1 MSKGYAFLFIL
12 LMLPCIAFG
21 EGFGSTGS
29 QSLLRVQTASTL
41 NPKRLDIRADLNF
54 FTKLGDYLGSQKPAN
69 FDAVNYWVVQSN
81 VLMTYGL
88 AEHFDATATVRL
100 YQDVHKENEYDAP
113 GDIFL
118 DFKAGSFGFSDN
130 KLNVGGAFS
139 MRIPTGADANYPF
152 ENYTAGALEFGLA
165 FMGSYYNDPFL
176 PHRDLSFHLNLQ
188 WWYYNDAGK
197 TLITQKAPDGTVLF
211 EAKAGNNA
219 SSLRYGLG
227 FTYPTE
233 LFNLNLELWGNHFTT
248 KPDTFAYSREN
259 YIYFTP
265 SIRFKP
271 QWWVNLDLGID
282 IRASSDNNTS
292 SSLISF
298 QDNNLDLPDY
308 PSWRLFLGTRF
319 VVNAGIDKFKGGIG
333 DQSDVKNKVDFYEKL
348 LREREKSR
356 SIEEELRRLKRERE
370 QAEKE
375 LEELRQLLEEEGK

>member
-1 MSKGYAFLFIL
+1 MSKGYAFLFFL

-21 EGFGSTGS
+21 EGFGSVGS
-29 QSLLRVQTASTL
+29 QSLLRVQSASTL

-100 YQDVHKENEYDAP
+100 YQDVHKENEYNAP

-118 DFKAGSFGFSDN
+118 DLKAGSFGFSDN
-130 KLNVGGAFS
+130 KLNIGGAFS
-139 MRIPTGADANYPF
+139 MRIPTGSDANYPF

-165 FMGSYYNDPFL
+165 FMGSYFNDPFL

-197 TLITQKAPDGTVLF
+197 TLISQKAPDGTVVF

-233 LFNLNLELWGNHFTT
+233 LFNLNLTAGKIISTLLL
-248 KPDTFAYSREN
+248 PFALSRN
-259 YIYFTP
+259 
-265 SIRFKP
+265 
-271 QWWVNLDLGID
+271 
-282 IRASSDNNTS
+282 
-292 SSLISF
+292 
-298 QDNNLDLPDY
+298 
-308 PSWRLFLGTRF
+308 
-319 VVNAGIDKFKGGIG
+319 GG
-333 DQSDVKNKVDFYEKL
+333 L
-348 LREREKSR
+348 T
-356 SIEEELRRLKRERE
+356 
-370 QAEKE
+370 
-375 LEELRQLLEEEGK
+375 